1 VYTVHYQVFNQD
13 LKPVIMVHKAVICL
27 FTNFISPLTFATS
40 KTIKKSRVM
49 KYRELGKNGL
59 KISALGL
66 GCMGMSHGYGA
77 AADKKE
83 MIGLIHQAI
92 EQGITFFDTAEV
104 YGPYTNEELVG
115 EALEPYR
122 KDVVIATKCGIQ
134 MIDGKQIVI
143 GKPEIIR
150 SSIEGSLRRL
160 RTDHIDLYYLHR
172 VDPDVPI
179 EEVAETM
186 KELKQEG
193 KILHWGLSEAGV
205 QTIRRAHQVYPLTAI
220 QSEYSMWWR
229 EPEKELLP
237 TLEELGIGFVPF
249 SPLGKGFL
257 TGNISRDTQFGKDDF
272 RSIVPRFTAENLN
285 ANQVIVDFVR
295 KLAEEKNATPA
306 QIALAWVLAVK
317 PWIAPIPGTTK
328 LKRLEENIQS
338 INVEISPEE
347 LTWIN
352 DMLNSIPVSGDRYP
366 AELAKRVGK

>member
-1 VYTVHYQVFNQD
+1 
-13 LKPVIMVHKAVICL
+13 
-27 FTNFISPLTFATS
+27 
-40 KTIKKSRVM
+40 M

-115 EALEPYR
+115 EALESYR

-134 MIDGKQIVI
+134 MIDGKQVVI
-143 GKPEIIR
+143 GKPEVIR

-160 RTDHIDLYYLHR
+160 RTDHVDLYYLHR
-172 VDPDVPI
+172 VDPNVPI

-186 KELKQEG
+186 
-193 KILHWGLSEAGV
+193 
-205 QTIRRAHQVYPLTAI
+205 
-220 QSEYSMWWR
+220 
-229 EPEKELLP
+229 KELLP

-285 ANQVIVDFVR
+285 ANQVIVGFVR

>member
-1 VYTVHYQVFNQD
+1 VYTVHYQVFNQY
-13 LKPVIMVHKAVICL
+13 LKTVITVHKAVICL

-49 KYRELGKNGL
+49 KYRELGKSGL

-134 MIDGKQIVI
+134 MIDGKQVVI
-143 GKPEIIR
+143 GKPEVIR

-160 RTDHIDLYYLHR
+160 RTDHVDLYYLHR
-172 VDPDVPI
+172 VDPNIPI

>member
-1 VYTVHYQVFNQD
+1 
-13 LKPVIMVHKAVICL
+13 
-27 FTNFISPLTFATS
+27 
-40 KTIKKSRVM
+40 M
-49 KYRELGKNGL
+49 KYRELGKSGL

-134 MIDGKQIVI
+134 MIDGKQVVI
-143 GKPEIIR
+143 GKPEVIR

-160 RTDHIDLYYLHR
+160 RTDHVDLYYLHR
-172 VDPDVPI
+172 VDPNVPI

-186 KELKQEG
+186 
-193 KILHWGLSEAGV
+193 
-205 QTIRRAHQVYPLTAI
+205 
-220 QSEYSMWWR
+220 
-229 EPEKELLP
+229 KELLP

-306 QIALAWVLAVK
+306 QIALAWILAVK

>member
-1 VYTVHYQVFNQD
+1 
-13 LKPVIMVHKAVICL
+13 
-27 FTNFISPLTFATS
+27 
-40 KTIKKSRVM
+40 M
-49 KYRELGKNGL
+49 KYRELGKSGL
-59 KISALGL
+59 KVSALGL

-77 AADKKE
+77 AADKKK
-83 MIGLIHQAI
+83 MINLIHQAI
-92 EQGITFFDTAEV
+92 EKGITFFDTAEV

-115 EALEPYR
+115 EALESYR

-134 MIDGKQIVI
+134 MVDGKQIVI

-160 RTDHIDLYYLHR
+160 QTDHIDLYYLHR

-186 KELKQEG
+186 KEL
-193 KILHWGLSEAGV
+193 
-205 QTIRRAHQVYPLTAI
+205 
-220 QSEYSMWWR
+220 
-229 EPEKELLP
+229 LP

-249 SPLGKGFL
+249 SPLDKGFL
-257 TGNISRDTQFGKDDF
+257 TGNISKDTQFRKDDF

-295 KLAEEKNATPA
+295 KLAEEKNVTPA

-328 LKRLEENIQS
+328 LKRLKENIQG

-347 LTWIN
+347 LTRIN
-352 DMLNSIPVSGDRYP
+352 DTLNSIPVSGDRYP

>member
-1 VYTVHYQVFNQD
+1 
-13 LKPVIMVHKAVICL
+13 
-27 FTNFISPLTFATS
+27 
-40 KTIKKSRVM
+40 M
-49 KYRELGKNGL
+49 KYRELGKSGL
-59 KISALGL
+59 KVSALGL

-77 AADKKE
+77 AADKKK
-83 MIGLIHQAI
+83 MINLIHQAI
-92 EQGITFFDTAEV
+92 EKGITFFDTAEV

-115 EALEPYR
+115 EVLESYR

-134 MIDGKQIVI
+134 MVDGKQIVI

-186 KELKQEG
+186 KEL
-193 KILHWGLSEAGV
+193 
-205 QTIRRAHQVYPLTAI
+205 
-220 QSEYSMWWR
+220 
-229 EPEKELLP
+229 LP

-249 SPLGKGFL
+249 SPLSKGFL
-257 TGNISRDTQFGKDDF
+257 TGYISKATQFGKDDF

-295 KLAEEKNATPA
+295 KLAEEKNVTPA

-328 LKRLEENIQS
+328 LKRLKENIQG

-347 LTWIN
+347 LTRIN
-352 DMLNSIPVSGDRYP
+352 DTLNSIPVSGDRYP

>member
-1 VYTVHYQVFNQD
+1 MQCSNLSIYKLHPTTYLCN
-13 LKPVIMVHKAVICL
+13 
-27 FTNFISPLTFATS
+27 
-40 KTIKKSRVM
+40 IKKNCKKTRVM
-49 KYRELGKNGL
+49 KYRELGKSGL
-59 KISALGL
+59 KVSALGL

-77 AADKKE
+77 AADKKK
-83 MIGLIHQAI
+83 MINLIHQAI
-92 EQGITFFDTAEV
+92 EKGITFFDTAEV

-134 MIDGKQIVI
+134 MVDGKQIVI

-186 KELKQEG
+186 KEL
-193 KILHWGLSEAGV
+193 
-205 QTIRRAHQVYPLTAI
+205 
-220 QSEYSMWWR
+220 
-229 EPEKELLP
+229 LP

-257 TGNISRDTQFGKDDF
+257 TGNISKDTQFGKDDF

-295 KLAEEKNATPA
+295 KLAEEKNVTPA

-328 LKRLEENIQS
+328 LKRLKENIQS

-347 LTWIN
+347 LTRIN
-352 DMLNSIPVSGDRYP
+352 DTLNSIPVSGDRYP

>member
-1 VYTVHYQVFNQD
+1 
-13 LKPVIMVHKAVICL
+13 
-27 FTNFISPLTFATS
+27 
-40 KTIKKSRVM
+40 M
-49 KYRELGKNGL
+49 KYRELGKSGL
-59 KISALGL
+59 KVSALGL

-77 AADKKE
+77 AADKKK
-83 MIGLIHQAI
+83 MINLIHQAI
-92 EQGITFFDTAEV
+92 EKGITFFDTAEV

-115 EALEPYR
+115 ELLESYR

-134 MIDGKQIVI
+134 MVDGKQIVI

-186 KELKQEG
+186 KEL
-193 KILHWGLSEAGV
+193 
-205 QTIRRAHQVYPLTAI
+205 
-220 QSEYSMWWR
+220 
-229 EPEKELLP
+229 LP

-249 SPLGKGFL
+249 SPLSKGFL
-257 TGNISRDTQFGKDDF
+257 TGNISKDTQFGKDDF

-295 KLAEEKNATPA
+295 KLAEEKNVTPA

-328 LKRLEENIQS
+328 LKRLKENIQG

-347 LTWIN
+347 LTRIN
-352 DMLNSIPVSGDRYP
+352 DTLNSIPVSGDRYP

>member
-1 VYTVHYQVFNQD
+1 
-13 LKPVIMVHKAVICL
+13 
-27 FTNFISPLTFATS
+27 
-40 KTIKKSRVM
+40 M
-49 KYRELGKNGL
+49 KYRELGKSGL
-59 KISALGL
+59 KVSALGL

-77 AADKKE
+77 AADKKK
-83 MIGLIHQAI
+83 MINLIHQAI
-92 EQGITFFDTAEV
+92 EKGITFFDTAEV

-115 EALEPYR
+115 EVLESYR

-134 MIDGKQIVI
+134 MVDGKQIVI

-186 KELKQEG
+186 KEL
-193 KILHWGLSEAGV
+193 
-205 QTIRRAHQVYPLTAI
+205 
-220 QSEYSMWWR
+220 
-229 EPEKELLP
+229 LP

-249 SPLGKGFL
+249 SPLSKGFL
-257 TGNISRDTQFGKDDF
+257 TGNISKDTQFGKDDF

-306 QIALAWVLAVK
+306 QIALAWILAVK

>member
-1 VYTVHYQVFNQD
+1 
-13 LKPVIMVHKAVICL
+13 
-27 FTNFISPLTFATS
+27 
-40 KTIKKSRVM
+40 M
-49 KYRELGKNGL
+49 KYRELGKSGL
-59 KISALGL
+59 KVSALGL

-77 AADKKE
+77 AADKKK
-83 MIGLIHQAI
+83 MINLIHQAI
-92 EQGITFFDTAEV
+92 EKRITFFDTAEV
-104 YGPYTNEELVG
+104 YSPYTNEELVG
-115 EALEPYR
+115 EALESYR
-122 KDVVIATKCGIQ
+122 QDVVIATKCGIQ
-134 MIDGKQIVI
+134 MVDGKQIVI

-186 KELKQEG
+186 KEL
-193 KILHWGLSEAGV
+193 
-205 QTIRRAHQVYPLTAI
+205 
-220 QSEYSMWWR
+220 
-229 EPEKELLP
+229 LP

-249 SPLGKGFL
+249 SPLNKGFL
-257 TGNISRDTQFGKDDF
+257 TGNISKDTQFGKDDF

-295 KLAEEKNATPA
+295 KLAEEKNVTPA

-328 LKRLEENIQS
+328 LKRLKENIQS
-338 INVEISPEE
+338 LNVELSPEE
-347 LTWIN
+347 LTRIN
-352 DMLNSIPVSGDRYP
+352 DTLNSIPVSGDRYP

>member
-1 VYTVHYQVFNQD
+1 
-13 LKPVIMVHKAVICL
+13 
-27 FTNFISPLTFATS
+27 
-40 KTIKKSRVM
+40 M
-49 KYRELGKNGL
+49 KYRELGKSEL
-59 KISALGL
+59 KVSALGL

-77 AADKKE
+77 AADKKK
-83 MIGLIHQAI
+83 MINLIHQAI
-92 EQGITFFDTAEV
+92 EKGITFFDTAEV

-115 EALEPYR
+115 EALESYR

-134 MIDGKQIVI
+134 MVDGKQIVI

-160 RTDHIDLYYLHR
+160 QTDHIDLYYLHR

-186 KELKQEG
+186 
-193 KILHWGLSEAGV
+193 
-205 QTIRRAHQVYPLTAI
+205 
-220 QSEYSMWWR
+220 
-229 EPEKELLP
+229 KELLP

-257 TGNISRDTQFGKDDF
+257 TGNIGKDTQFGKDDF

-285 ANQVIVDFVR
+285 ANQVIIDFVR
-295 KLAEEKNATPA
+295 KLAEEKNVTPA
-306 QIALAWVLAVK
+306 QVALAWVLAVK

-347 LTWIN
+347 LTRIN
-352 DMLNSIPVSGDRYP
+352 DMLNSIPVSGERYP

>member
-1 VYTVHYQVFNQD
+1 
-13 LKPVIMVHKAVICL
+13 
-27 FTNFISPLTFATS
+27 
-40 KTIKKSRVM
+40 M
-49 KYRELGKNGL
+49 KYRELGKSGL
-59 KISALGL
+59 KVSALGL

-77 AADKKE
+77 AADKKK
-83 MIGLIHQAI
+83 MINLIHQAI
-92 EQGITFFDTAEV
+92 EKGITFFDTAEV

-115 EALEPYR
+115 EVLESYR
-122 KDVVIATKCGIQ
+122 KDVVIATKCGIH
-134 MIDGKQIVI
+134 MVDGKQIVI

-186 KELKQEG
+186 KEL
-193 KILHWGLSEAGV
+193 
-205 QTIRRAHQVYPLTAI
+205 
-220 QSEYSMWWR
+220 
-229 EPEKELLP
+229 LP

-249 SPLGKGFL
+249 SPLSKGFL
-257 TGNISRDTQFGKDDF
+257 TGNISKDTQFGKDDF

-295 KLAEEKNATPA
+295 KLAEEKNVTPA

-328 LKRLEENIQS
+328 LKRLKENIQS

-347 LTWIN
+347 LTRIN
-352 DMLNSIPVSGDRYP
+352 DTLNSIPVSGDRYP

>member
-1 VYTVHYQVFNQD
+1 
-13 LKPVIMVHKAVICL
+13 
-27 FTNFISPLTFATS
+27 
-40 KTIKKSRVM
+40 M
-49 KYRELGKNGL
+49 KYRELGKSGL
-59 KISALGL
+59 KVSALGL

-77 AADKKE
+77 AADKKK
-83 MIGLIHQAI
+83 MINLIHQAI
-92 EQGITFFDTAEV
+92 EKRITFFDTAEV

-115 EALEPYR
+115 EALESYR

-134 MIDGKQIVI
+134 MVDGKQIVI

-186 KELKQEG
+186 KEL
-193 KILHWGLSEAGV
+193 
-205 QTIRRAHQVYPLTAI
+205 
-220 QSEYSMWWR
+220 
-229 EPEKELLP
+229 LP

-257 TGNISRDTQFGKDDF
+257 TGNISKDTQFGKDDF

-285 ANQVIVDFVR
+285 ANQVIIDFVR
-295 KLAEEKNATPA
+295 KLAEEKNVTPA
-306 QIALAWVLAVK
+306 QVALAWVLAVK

-347 LTWIN
+347 LTRIN
-352 DMLNSIPVSGDRYP
+352 DMLNSIPVSGERYP

>member
-1 VYTVHYQVFNQD
+1 MQCSNLSIYKLHPTTYLCN
-13 LKPVIMVHKAVICL
+13 
-27 FTNFISPLTFATS
+27 
-40 KTIKKSRVM
+40 IKKNCKKTRVM
-49 KYRELGKNGL
+49 KYRELGKSGL
-59 KISALGL
+59 KVSALGL

-77 AADKKE
+77 AADKKK
-83 MIGLIHQAI
+83 MINLIHQAI
-92 EQGITFFDTAEV
+92 EKGITFFDTAEV

-115 EALEPYR
+115 EALESYR

-134 MIDGKQIVI
+134 MVDGKQIVI

-160 RTDHIDLYYLHR
+160 QTDHIDLYYLHR

-186 KELKQEG
+186 KEL
-193 KILHWGLSEAGV
+193 
-205 QTIRRAHQVYPLTAI
+205 
-220 QSEYSMWWR
+220 
-229 EPEKELLP
+229 LP

-249 SPLGKGFL
+249 SPLDKGFL
-257 TGNISRDTQFGKDDF
+257 TGNISKDTQFGKDDF

-295 KLAEEKNATPA
+295 KLAEEKNVTPA

-328 LKRLEENIQS
+328 LKRLKENIQG

-347 LTWIN
+347 LTRIN
-352 DMLNSIPVSGDRYP
+352 DTLNSIPVSGDRYP

>member
-1 VYTVHYQVFNQD
+1 
-13 LKPVIMVHKAVICL
+13 
-27 FTNFISPLTFATS
+27 
-40 KTIKKSRVM
+40 M
-49 KYRELGKNGL
+49 KYRELGKSGL
-59 KISALGL
+59 KVSALGL

-77 AADKKE
+77 AADKKK
-83 MIGLIHQAI
+83 MINLIHQAI
-92 EQGITFFDTAEV
+92 EKGITFFDTAEV

-115 EALEPYR
+115 EALESYR

-134 MIDGKQIVI
+134 MVDGKQIVI

-186 KELKQEG
+186 KEL
-193 KILHWGLSEAGV
+193 
-205 QTIRRAHQVYPLTAI
+205 
-220 QSEYSMWWR
+220 
-229 EPEKELLP
+229 LP

-249 SPLGKGFL
+249 SPLSKGFL
-257 TGNISRDTQFGKDDF
+257 TGNISKDTQFGKDDF

-295 KLAEEKNATPA
+295 KLAEEKNVTPA

-328 LKRLEENIQS
+328 LKRLEENIKS

-347 LTWIN
+347 LTRIN

>member
-1 VYTVHYQVFNQD
+1 
-13 LKPVIMVHKAVICL
+13 
-27 FTNFISPLTFATS
+27 
-40 KTIKKSRVM
+40 M
-49 KYRELGKNGL
+49 KYRELGKSGL
-59 KISALGL
+59 KVSALGL

-77 AADKKE
+77 AADKKK
-83 MIGLIHQAI
+83 MINLIHQAI
-92 EQGITFFDTAEV
+92 EKGITFFDTAEV

-115 EALEPYR
+115 EVLESYR

-134 MIDGKQIVI
+134 MVDGKQIVI

-186 KELKQEG
+186 KEL
-193 KILHWGLSEAGV
+193 
-205 QTIRRAHQVYPLTAI
+205 
-220 QSEYSMWWR
+220 
-229 EPEKELLP
+229 LP

-249 SPLGKGFL
+249 SPLSKGFL
-257 TGNISRDTQFGKDDF
+257 TGNISKDTQFGKDDF

-295 KLAEEKNATPA
+295 KLAEEKNVTPA

-328 LKRLEENIQS
+328 LKRLKENIQS

-347 LTWIN
+347 LTRIN
-352 DMLNSIPVSGDRYP
+352 DTLNSISVSGDRYP

>member
-1 VYTVHYQVFNQD
+1 
-13 LKPVIMVHKAVICL
+13 
-27 FTNFISPLTFATS
+27 
-40 KTIKKSRVM
+40 M
-49 KYRELGKNGL
+49 KYRELGKSGL
-59 KISALGL
+59 KVSALGL

-77 AADKKE
+77 AADKKK
-83 MIGLIHQAI
+83 MINLIHQAI
-92 EQGITFFDTAEV
+92 EKGITFFDTAEV

-115 EALEPYR
+115 EVLESYR

-134 MIDGKQIVI
+134 MVDGKQIVI

-186 KELKQEG
+186 KEL
-193 KILHWGLSEAGV
+193 
-205 QTIRRAHQVYPLTAI
+205 
-220 QSEYSMWWR
+220 
-229 EPEKELLP
+229 LP

-249 SPLGKGFL
+249 SPLSKGFL
-257 TGNISRDTQFGKDDF
+257 TGNISKDTQFGKDDF

-295 KLAEEKNATPA
+295 KLAEEKNVTPA

-317 PWIAPIPGTTK
+317 PWNAPIPGTTK
-328 LKRLEENIQS
+328 LKRLKENIQS

-347 LTWIN
+347 LTRIN
-352 DMLNSIPVSGDRYP
+352 DTLNSIPVSGDRYP